1 MSTGAESGA
10 LEVRAVREIPNRT
23 DVVVVGGGIAGTSTA
38 YHLARAGM
46 DVVLLERGRIGSGA
60 TAAAVGVLSPPLRQP
75 FHETV
80 HFLGQE
86 VACTL
91 WHFASHSIASLGT
104 LLVSSG
110 QAERAGLDLSGGHV
124 LAEPHT
130 IHEVRLSFD
139 ALQTAGIDVQWI
151 TPDDIRSAIG
161 GQGFAGG
168 FRIEGGGGLNPGPT
182 AVAVA
187 EAAEA
192 EGAVIGEDL
201 DVLEAHRVPGGF
213 RCEAGPHSVF
223 CSSVVYAT
231 HVESARFSNLVRRE
245 IVPIRGQGFATR
257 SLDPTFSGCY
267 STHWKLNVWR
277 QAPNGQI
284 VAGGW
289 RHDAWDRA
297 YRQSDADID
306 EHLQRDLRQWFE
318 ASFPKTRPL
327 EIKDRWSGV
336 FGWTADYL
344 PMVGEL
350 PGHPGE
356 YIISG
361 FSGGGLPFA
370 FGCGRILATTI
381 SGEPA
386 VEGAELFAPERFST
400 AP

>member
-1 MSTGAESGA
+1 MAPSVPET
-10 LEVRAVREIPNRT
+10 REIPERT
-23 DVVVVGGGIAGTSTA
+23 DVVVVGGGIAGTSAA
-38 YHLARAGM
+38 YHLARAGI

-80 HFLGQE
+80 HFLGQ
-86 VACTL
+86 ASAYTL
-91 WHFASHSIASLGT
+91 WHFASRSIATLGA
-104 LLVSSG
+104 LLESRG
-110 QAERAGLDLSGGHV
+110 EAERAGLDLSGGHV

-130 IHEVRLSFD
+130 AHEVRRSFE
-139 ALQTAGIDVQWI
+139 ALETAGIDVQWI
-151 TPDDIRSAIG
+151 TPDDIRSTIG

-182 AVAVA
+182 AVAVGR
-187 EAAEA
+187 AAA
-192 EGAVIGEDL
+192 DEGALIGEDL
-201 DVLEAHRVPGGF
+201 DVLEAHRVQGGF
-213 RCEAGPHSVF
+213 RCEAGPHSVL

-257 SLDPTFSGCY
+257 SLESTFSGGY

-277 QAPNGQI
+277 QASNGQI

-306 EHLQRDLRQWFE
+306 EHLQRDIRQWFE
-318 ASFPKTRPL
+318 TSFPKTRPL
-327 EIKDRWSGV
+327 ALKDRWSGV
-336 FGWTADYL
+336 FGWTADFL

-370 FGCGRILATTI
+370 FECGRIISTLI
-381 SGEPA
+381 SGEPPI
-386 VEGAELFAPERFST
+386 EGTEILTPKRFS
-400 AP
+400 AAQ